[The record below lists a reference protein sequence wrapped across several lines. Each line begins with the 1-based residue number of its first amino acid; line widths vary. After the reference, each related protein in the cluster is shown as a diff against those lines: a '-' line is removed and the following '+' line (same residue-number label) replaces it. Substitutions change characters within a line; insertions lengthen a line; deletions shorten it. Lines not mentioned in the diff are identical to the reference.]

1 MNHSIL
7 CLRKGLLGLTIVGT
21 SLLASFAKATDPVAA
36 IAGRVFCDV
45 NCNGIIDEGI
55 DEMLMKTKVSLL
67 DQNGNVIQVTTP
79 EGFGG
84 IYFFTGLTAGMK
96 YSVVVTPAVGQE
108 VLQSFP
114 SNNAIRV
121 SKSRVSV
128 IAVEG
133 GLTYYPNDFL
143 LDCGNESWNQCE
155 WGTDGCGKNPID
167 LIENRFDELYPNGLV
182 IGGIKTVTFT
192 SASKI
197 LRFLPASGYAKKL
210 STSRVDPYSNAES
223 EFAGNVLALV
233 LNLKLSDEGI
243 TGEGFG
249 ENFFEKGPFK
259 DMTLQEFSDL
269 ANRVLGGETNLLP
282 SGTSVS
288 DMNNWV
294 EYVNSRDWSDCGCG
308 CDKDKDCGK
317 DKGHGG
323 HCDKD
328 KDKGCNKNKDCGK
341 NKGHNGGCDNDKNHG
356 GGKGKKGKGKGK
368 GC

>member
-1 MNHSIL
+1 MNPSIS
-7 CLRKGLLGLTIVGT
+7 CLRKGLLGLTIIGT
-21 SLLASFAKATDPVAA
+21 SLLASSAKATDPIAA

-55 DEMLMKTKVSLL
+55 DEQLMKVKVSLL
-67 DQNGNVIQVTTP
+67 DQNGNVLQVKTTG
-79 EGFGG
+79 ESGG
-84 IYFFTGLTAGMK
+84 IYLFTGLTAGMK
-96 YSVVVTPAVGQE
+96 YSVQVTAPYGQE

-114 SNNAIRV
+114 SSNAIRV

-133 GLTYYPNDFL
+133 GITYYPNDFL
-143 LDCGNESWNQCE
+143 LDCGSKTWNQYQ
-155 WGTDGCGKNPID
+155 WGTSGCGLNPID
-167 LIENRFDELYPNGLV
+167 LISNRFDDLFPNGLV
-182 IGGIKTVTFT
+182 IGGIKTITFT
-192 SASKI
+192 SAGKI
-197 LRFLPASGYAKKL
+197 VRFLPASGTPKKL
-210 STSRVDPYSNAES
+210 TTSRVDPYSNAES
-223 EFAGNVLALV
+223 EFAGNLLALV
-233 LNLKLSDEGI
+233 LNLKLSEEGI
-243 TGEGFG
+243 TGEGLG
-249 ENFFEKGPFK
+249 DNYFESGPFK

-282 SGTSVS
+282 SGTSIS
-288 DMNNWV
+288 DMNRWI

-328 KDKGCNKNKDCGK
+328 KDKNCNKNRGCKK
-341 NKGHNGGCDNDKNHG
+341 SKGHNGNCDNGQG
-356 GGKGKKGKGKGK
+356 GGNGRGRGRGR